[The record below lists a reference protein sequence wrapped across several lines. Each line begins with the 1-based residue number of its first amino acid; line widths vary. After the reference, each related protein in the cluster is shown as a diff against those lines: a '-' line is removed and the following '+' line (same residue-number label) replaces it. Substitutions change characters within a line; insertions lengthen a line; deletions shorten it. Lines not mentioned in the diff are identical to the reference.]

1 MGSKARNAMDL
12 TSSKESKHSGI
23 RSYSFT
29 RMLKK
34 TLPSIIDIFK
44 NKERRQNRRSRT
56 LRVNHEAAI
65 VQSSTALAQ

>member
-34 TLPSIIDIFK
+34 TLPSIIPLLLLWGEDK
-44 NKERRQNRRSRT
+44 WERN
-56 LRVNHEAAI
+56 LRK
-65 VQSSTALAQ
+65 

>member
-1 MGSKARNAMDL
+1 MTIGAPVTIGSR
-12 TSSKESKHSGI
+12 
-23 RSYSFT
+23 
-29 RMLKK
+29 
-34 TLPSIIDIFK
+34 DIFK